1 MLSQLHKL
9 SRDVDGR
16 YATDDELQFVGE
28 YLKRYRLRL
37 ETYQRLQAV
46 ESIVV
51 QQVYAKMRS
60 IDPTLF
66 MHGKE
71 DISQK
76 WRLDTIRV
84 LRYSAIAML
93 LNDPDTLRER
103 LLLWMQS
110 IMKAFGAQR
119 GCRITYEVMQDVI
132 KQHLTPSQAGI
143 FCPILEMN
151 RQVLGIV

>member
-1 MLSQLHKL
+1 MLSQLQKL

-16 YATDDELQFVGE
+16 YATDEELEFVTE
-28 YLKRYRLRL
+28 YLKRYSLRL
-37 ETYQRLQAV
+37 ETYQKVQAV
-46 ESIVV
+46 EGAVV
-51 QQVYAKMRS
+51 QQVYARMRS

-66 MHGKE
+66 MRGKE

-76 WRLDTIRV
+76 WRIDTIRI

-93 LNDPDTLRER
+93 LDDSDTLRER

-119 GCRITYEVMQDVI
+119 ACRITYEIMQDVI
-132 KQHLTPSQAGI
+132 KQHLTPNQANI

-151 RQVLGIV
+151 RRVLGIV